1 MEQKELQKKWIWPE
15 NYIEAVDI
23 SFERF
28 ALVERQ
34 LLQGRGIHTSQAAEA
49 FLGNA
54 PPEVDDPFLL
64 SHMDRTV
71 QRIINAM
78 EADERIVIYGDYD
91 ADGITATTLLIEALK
106 GEGIKVEY
114 YIPDRMTEGYGLN
127 NEALINL
134 KSSGADLVITV
145 DCGIRAIEEIQNAKS
160 LGLDVIV
167 TDHHAPG
174 PEIPEAYAIIN
185 PKQQGDSYPF
195 KGFAGVGIAYKVS
208 QAIKSKL
215 GEKTSDGQLELV
227 AIGTIADLAPL
238 VGENRYLVAEGL
250 QSLNETNRL
259 GLKALAEIAGVSNK
273 TITADT
279 VGFVLG
285 PRINAA
291 GRLESAAQ
299 ALELLLT
306 TDQDRAKDLAQE
318 LDTINRRRQ
327 KLTGEIVELARMQV
341 IDQGRVRNLIFAA
354 HPEFHEGIV
363 GLAASRLTEEFY
375 KPAIVATM
383 GEEFTRG
390 SARSIPG
397 FHITEAFDYC
407 ADILQQYGGHS
418 AAAGF
423 TVPTS
428 ELDNFWERLE
438 IFAEDKMANLEV
450 IPSVEIEAVVSFSDI
465 NNDLL
470 EFVERL
476 QPCGIGNPK
485 PLFGARDVQVLN
497 KRGVGRDQNHLKL
510 MLKSEGRIF
519 DSIAFRKGYLT
530 QDLPS
535 IIDIAF
541 YIERNV
547 YMGYESIQLNIQEI
561 RWG

>member
-1 MEQKELQKKWIWPE
+1 MDQKELQKRWIWPE
-15 NYIEAVDI
+15 KSLGVFEKNLE
-23 SFERF
+23 SFNI
-28 ALVERQ
+28 VERQ
-34 LLQGRGIHTSQAAEA
+34 LLQGRGIQTFQDAEA
-49 FLGNA
+49 FLNYE
-54 PPEVDDPFLL
+54 PPEMEDPFLM
-64 SHMDRTV
+64 SNMDIAV
-71 QRIINAM
+71 QRILNAM
-78 EADERIVIYGDYD
+78 EAGEHIVVYGDYD
-91 ADGITATTLLIEALK
+91 ADGITATTLLIEAFK
-106 GEGIKVEY
+106 NEGIEAEY
-114 YIPDRMTEGYGLN
+114 YIPDRMTEGYGLH
-127 NEALINL
+127 NEALTHL
-134 KSSGADLVITV
+134 KSIGADLVITV
-145 DCGIRAIEEIQNAKS
+145 DCGIRAVEEIKNAKS

-174 PEIPEAYAIIN
+174 PEIPGAYAIIN
-185 PKQQGDSYPF
+185 PKQKGDPYPF

-208 QAIKSKL
+208 QAIKAKL
-215 GEKTSDGQLELV
+215 GKGTSHNQLELV

-238 VGENRYLVAEGL
+238 VEENRYLVAEGL
-250 QSLNETNRL
+250 KTLNETDRL

-279 VGFVLG
+279 VGFALG

-291 GRLESAAQ
+291 GRLESAVQ
-299 ALELLLT
+299 ALELLIT
-306 TDQDRAKDLAQE
+306 KDQDYAKDLAKE

-327 KLTGEIVELARMQV
+327 KLTGEVVELARMQV
-341 IDQGRVRNLIFAA
+341 VDQGRMRNLIFAA

-383 GEEFTRG
+383 GEDFTRG

-407 ADILQQYGGHS
+407 ADLLQQYGGHS
-418 AAAGF
+418 SAAGF

-428 ELDNFWERLE
+428 ELDSFWERLE
-438 IFAEDKMANLEV
+438 TFAEEKMADLEI
-450 IPSVEIEAVVSFSDI
+450 IPSVEIEAELTFSDI
-465 NNDLL
+465 TNDLL

-485 PLFGARDVQVLN
+485 PLFGVRDVQVLN
-497 KRGVGRDQNHLKL
+497 KRSVGRDQSHLKL
-510 MLKSEGRIF
+510 MLKREGRIF
-519 DSIAFRKGYLT
+519 DAIAFRKGYLT
-530 QDLPS
+530 QILPTM
-535 IIDIAF
+535 IDIAF

-561 RWG
+561 RWE

>member
-1 MEQKELQKKWIWPE
+1 MEQKEIQKRWIWPE
-15 NYIEAVDI
+15 KNLEELDKNLE
-23 SFERF
+23 SF
-28 ALVERQ
+28 AIVERQ
-34 LLQGRGIHTSQAAEA
+34 LLQGRGILTHQTAEA
-49 FLGNA
+49 FLDHK
-54 PPEVDDPFLL
+54 PPEIDDPFLM
-64 SHMDRTV
+64 SNMDCAV
-71 QRIINAM
+71 QRIIHAM
-78 EADERIVIYGDYD
+78 EAGERIVVYGDYD

-106 GEGIKVEY
+106 EEGIEVEY
-114 YIPDRMTEGYGLN
+114 YIPDRMTEGYGLH
-127 NEALINL
+127 NEALTNL
-134 KSSGADLVITV
+134 KSIGTDLVITV
-145 DCGIRAIEEIQNAKS
+145 DCGIRAVDEIQNAKL

-185 PKQQGDSYPF
+185 PKQQGDPYPF

-215 GEKTSDGQLELV
+215 GKETSHEQLELV

-250 QSLNETNRL
+250 QSLNGTNRL
-259 GLKALAEIAGVSNK
+259 GLKALAEIAGISNK
-273 TITADT
+273 TINADT
-279 VGFVLG
+279 VGFALG

-299 ALELLLT
+299 ALELLIT
-306 TDQDRAKDLAQE
+306 IDQNRAKVLAQE

-327 KLTGEIVELARMQV
+327 KLTGEVVELARMQV
-341 IDQGRVRNLIFAA
+341 LDQGRVRNMIFAA

-375 KPAIVATM
+375 KPTIVATM

-407 ADILQQYGGHS
+407 ADLLQQYGGHS
-418 AAAGF
+418 SAAGF

-438 IFAEDKMANLEV
+438 LFAEDKMANLEL
-450 IPSVEIEAVVSFSDI
+450 IPSVEIEAEVAFSDI

-470 EFVERL
+470 GFVESL

-485 PLFGARDVQVLN
+485 PLFGTRNVQVLN

-519 DSIAFRKGYLT
+519 DAIAFRKGYLT

-535 IIDIAF
+535 MIDIAF
-541 YIERNV
+541 YVERNV

-561 RWG
+561 RW

>member
-1 MEQKELQKKWIWPE
+1 MEQKELQKRWVWPE
-15 NYIEAVDI
+15 KRFEESDNSLE
-23 SFERF
+23 SFSI
-28 ALVERQ
+28 VERQ
-34 LLQGRGIHTSQAAEA
+34 LLKGRGIQTYQDAEA
-49 FLGNA
+49 FLNHK
-54 PPEVDDPFLL
+54 PPEVDDPFLMSNMDIAVKRIL
-64 SHMDRTV
+64 S
-71 QRIINAM
+71 AM
-78 EADERIVIYGDYD
+78 EAGEHIVVYGDYD

-106 GEGIKVEY
+106 DEGIEVEY
-114 YIPDRMTEGYGLN
+114 YIPDRMTEGYGLH
-127 NEALINL
+127 NEALANL
-134 KSSGADLVITV
+134 KSADADLVITV

-160 LGLDVIV
+160 IGLDVIV

-174 PEIPEAYAIIN
+174 PEIPAAYAIIN
-185 PKQQGDSYPF
+185 PKQQGDPYPF
-195 KGFAGVGIAYKVS
+195 KGLAGVGIAYKVT

-215 GEKTSDGQLELV
+215 GKKTSRGHLELV

-250 QSLNETNRL
+250 KSLNETNRL
-259 GLKALAEIAGVSNK
+259 GLRALEEVAGVSNK
-273 TITADT
+273 TINADT
-279 VGFVLG
+279 IGFALG

-291 GRLESAAQ
+291 GRLESAEQ
-299 ALELLLT
+299 ALELLIT
-306 TDQDRAKDLAQE
+306 KDQDRAKDLAQE

-327 KLTGEIVELARMQV
+327 KLTGEVVELARMQV
-341 IDQGRVRNLIFAA
+341 IDQGRVRNLIFAV

-383 GEEFTRG
+383 GEEYTRG

-407 ADILQQYGGHS
+407 ADLLQQYGGHS
-418 AAAGF
+418 SAAGF
-423 TVPTS
+423 TIPTS
-428 ELDNFWERLE
+428 ELDSFWERLE
-438 IFAEDKMANLEV
+438 IFAEDKMADLEI
-450 IPSVEIEAVVSFSDI
+450 IPTLEIEAEVSFSDI
-465 NNDLL
+465 TNDLL
-470 EFVERL
+470 GFVERL

-497 KRGVGRDQNHLKL
+497 KRSVGRDQNHLKL
-510 MLKSEGRIF
+510 MLKREGRIF
-519 DSIAFRKGYLT
+519 DAIAFRKGYLT

-535 IIDIAF
+535 MIDIAF